1 MATTS
6 RSSGEYSAAAL
17 AVLCLN
23 LVTLP
28 EASAQNWPQFHGP
41 GSQGI
46 STEIGSN
53 SW

>member
-6 RSSGEYSAAAL
+6 RSSGEFSAAAL

-41 GSQGI
+41 SRASRPGSAPRTPG
-46 STEIGSN
+46 
-53 SW
+53 